1 MRRILLFCDVTAFK
15 AAFENLDFSLSLL
28 YQYVVL
34 GLLCLE
40 VWEWLSIYLV
50 YKPRKI
56 LVKWKCVTSRV
67 SWPFI
72 APQFLPQDPVATHQT
87 ELTTT

>member
-1 MRRILLFCDVTAFK
+1 MRRILLFCDVTAFRT
-15 AAFENLDFSLSLL
+15 AFENLDFSLSLL

-34 GLLCLE
+34 KLLCLE
-40 VWEWLSIYLV
+40 MWEWLSIYFIE
-50 YKPRKI
+50 KPRKTRQ
-56 LVKWKCVTSRV
+56 KTECVTSRV
-67 SWPFI
+67 SWLFI